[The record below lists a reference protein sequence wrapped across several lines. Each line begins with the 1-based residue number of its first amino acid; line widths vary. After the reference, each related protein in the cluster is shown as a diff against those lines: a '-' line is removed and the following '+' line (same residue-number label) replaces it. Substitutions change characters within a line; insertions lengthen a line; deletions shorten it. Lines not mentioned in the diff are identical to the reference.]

1 MNTEQR
7 MVPSEVFSEVF
18 PKVSAEST
26 HKKVFVCFLCI
37 L

>member
-1 MNTEQR
+1 MNAEQR
-7 MVPSEVFSEVF
+7 MVLSEVSAEV
-18 PKVSAEST
+18 SSEST